1 MKPKS
6 FMLVAGEASGDML
19 AAELVRA
26 LRQELADAEAKPTTD
41 YQPLYTSLEPRFF
54 GAGGPQM
61 AAAGVEL
68 AFDMTAHAVI
78 GLSEA
83 LKNYLK
89 FRRLFKQLF
98 RLGRERQP
106 DAIVLVDFSEF
117 NRRLGHALRRYTR
130 GHADWFHDWD
140 PRLIRYVSPQVWASR
155 EGRAFQMAGDYDL
168 VLSIFPFEKAWYAKR
183 VPQLRVEFVGHP
195 IVDRYGERRGKRSEG
210 QKGDGMPTV
219 LLLPGSRP
227 DELRRHLPVM
237 IGALGLMRAKVPELR
252 ACMVLPKESLV
263 QQAKA
268 LGLPGYLE
276 IQTSGLPEA
285 LAEADLAIA
294 KTGTITME
302 CAYFGVPTVALYKTS
317 WSTWQ
322 IARHLVKVKY
332 GAMPNLLAN
341 EEVFPEFIQHAARPE
356 NLARA
361 ALELLCNKS
370 RRAGVKARLAEV
382 VASLGGPGAAR
393 RAAKTIMDTL
403 AAKAN

>member
-6 FMLVAGEASGDML
+6 FMLIAGEASGDML

-26 LRQELADAEAKPTTD
+26 LRQELADAEAIPTTD
-41 YQPLYTSLEPRFF
+41 HQPLHTNLAPRFF

-89 FRRLFKQLF
+89 FRRLFHQLF
-98 RLGRERQP
+98 RLALERQP
-106 DAIVLVDFSEF
+106 DAIICVDFSEF
-117 NRRLGHALRRYTR
+117 NRRFAHALRRYTR

-140 PRLIRYVSPQVWASR
+140 PRIIRYISPQVWASR
-155 EGRAFQMAGDYDL
+155 EGRAFQMARDYDL
-168 VLSIFPFEKAWYAKR
+168 VLSIFPFEKEWYAKR
-183 VPQLRVEFVGHP
+183 VPELRVEFVGHP
-195 IVDRYGERRGKRSEG
+195 MVDRYGERRGTWGEGRRS
-210 QKGDGMPTV
+210 DGKPRV
-219 LLLPGSRP
+219 VLLPGSRP
-227 DELRRHLPVM
+227 DELRRHLSVM
-237 IGALGLMRAKVPELR
+237 IDALVLIRAKVPNLR
-252 ACMVLPKESLV
+252 TRMVLPKESLV
-263 QQAKA
+263 LQAKA
-268 LGLPGYLE
+268 LSLPADLE
-276 IQTSGLPEA
+276 VQTGGLPES
-285 LAEADLAIA
+285 LANADLAIA

-322 IARHLVKVKY
+322 IARHIVKVKY

-341 EEVFPEFIQHAARPE
+341 EEVFPEFIQGAARPE
-356 NLARA
+356 NIARA
-361 ALELLCNKS
+361 ALELLCDES
-370 RRAGVKARLAEV
+370 RRAGVKARLSEI

-393 RAAKTIMDTL
+393 RAAKAVVEML